1 MANSYLL
8 YTGNGSTTQYSLA
21 GIDGWISTGFLKVYF
36 NDNVA
41 PEATS
46 GYTFIDLTTAP
57 KIQFTVAPPNNTVI
71 RIQRETPSLVSTFRS
86 NVVDFE
92 DTSILTADDLDKAL
106 QGALHI
112 VQEAND
118 TGSGA
123 LPPTADGTHWN
134 AESKRITNTGVPTGP
149 NDAVNKAYADG
160 MILYGSTAVTQ
171 PQSWTFSGNSSTTDF
186 TFSPTAATTDPAMFI
201 VEVGG
206 TIQQPTTDY
215 TVTASTLSFV
225 SAPAT
230 GVDNIR
236 VRNLGVTRSVQ
247 SFPSNVTFGQDIF
260 VNGSVNTT
268 GNVVAT
274 GFVGTAVLASGTVVG
289 GAISGTTVASSGAAT
304 LNSLGVTTN
313 ATVGGTLNVTG
324 ASTLGTLGA
333 GTSTLSSLGVTNNA
347 TVGGTLAVTGQAT
360 FGSVGQSLV
369 NKQFSDSPVSGA
381 SVIAA
386 FPTWARRV
394 TISFAAV
401 SSSGTSYWSLH
412 VRRGG
417 TRETANYKSRV
428 LHHGVAWADTTAAF
442 LLTRSITAANFYT
455 GMYVLDRVDTAGTI
469 WCLSGQMMDD
479 GFNTLFSANGYYAGG
494 TTPITGIEV
503 LPSVPPQVWDGGR
516 IAISWE

>member
-333 GTSTLSSLGVTNNA
+333 GASILSSLGVTNNATVGGTLNVTGASTLGTLGAGTSTLSSLGVTNNA

-469 WCLSGQMMDD
+469 W
-479 GFNTLFSANGYYAGG
+479 
-494 TTPITGIEV
+494 
-503 LPSVPPQVWDGGR
+503 
-516 IAISWE
+516 WE